1 MYHVLGPGTMPPGGR
16 LSWNKA
22 QFGHRLASLPR
33 YYVHEYVLGPHG
45 PQRACDRCTSSFVH
59 NPNLQLREHVEE
71 CEMLVAD
78 HVAIP
83 TVKDVVDH
91 GVQVLEVDN
100 LGELSQEEDDQSVSK
115 LAAWSRENKLMT
127 ARDTY
132 L

>member
-1 MYHVLGPGTMPPGGR
+1 
-16 LSWNKA
+16 
-22 QFGHRLASLPR
+22 
-33 YYVHEYVLGPHG
+33 
-45 PQRACDRCTSSFVH
+45 
-59 NPNLQLREHVEE
+59 
-71 CEMLVAD
+71 MLVAD